1 MGEEKMIKNSAT
13 AAALTASVLICLIAS
28 GCDSI
33 NRKHFTKLQPT
44 KVQDGKQHFTY
55 LAATGSAMIVCAP
68 KTKCSVTT
76 GRPAIWPIDDEQAEK
91 TRMQW
96 LAEWL
101 AENGYEETDYQIL
114 SRQIIAASDYSASRA
129 LYDISYNVSVP
140 LKSVPLK
147 EQKTTAVLAAR

>member
-1 MGEEKMIKNSAT
+1 MIKNSTT

-44 KVQDGKQHFTY
+44 EVQGGNQHFRY
-55 LAATGSAMIVCAP
+55 LAATGSAMIVCST

-76 GRPAIWPIDDEQAEK
+76 GRPAIWPVDDEQAEK

-96 LAEWL
+96 LAQWL
-101 AENGYEETDYQIL
+101 AENGYEDTDYHIL
-114 SRQIIAASDYSASRA
+114 SRQVIAATDFSAANA
-129 LYDISYNVSVP
+129 LYDISYDV
-140 LKSVPLK
+140 SVPLK
-147 EQKTTAVLAAR
+147 EQRTTAVLAAR